1 MKSRT
6 ELSDDE
12 IFARRD
18 FVTLV
23 CLLCFAVVG
32 IATAFYLLIR

>member
-1 MKSRT
+1 MKIRT

-12 IFARRD
+12 VIARRD
-18 FVTLV
+18 FVMLV
-23 CLLCFAVVG
+23 CILCFAVVG

>member
-1 MKSRT
+1 MRKRSD
-6 ELSDDE
+6 LSDDE
-12 IFARRD
+12 IMERRD

-23 CLLCFAVVG
+23 CLMCFAVVG